1 MRWNISR
8 SMDGWRLVYK
18 SAKCTVI
25 VDYAHN
31 AVSMESLLLTLRDY
45 KPKRLVCVF
54 GCGGNRRARSPV
66 LDGERLGGKLAESVD
81 HHGG

>member
-8 SMDGWRLVYK
+8 SMDGWRLYINQQ
-18 SAKCTVI
+18 KCTVI

-31 AVSMESLLLTLRDY
+31 AVSMESLLLTLRDQA
-45 KPKRLVCVF
+45 KASRLRLRM
-54 GCGGNRRARSPV
+54 RRQPGAGSPV
-66 LDGERLGGKLAESVD
+66 LDGRDWRKAGRSVD